1 MTLPSIQRKLA
12 AIFSADVQ
20 GYSRLMGEDEVA
32 TVRTLTAYRD
42 VMATHIQAHRGRV
55 VDSPGDNLLAEFAS
69 VVDAVECAVAIQ
81 QDLKARNAELPA
93 PRQMVFRI
101 GINLGDVIVEGD
113 RLYGDGINIAARI
126 EGLAEGGG
134 ICLSGTA
141 YDQVENKLSVG
152 YEWLG
157 EHVVKNIAK
166 PVRVY
171 RVLTD
176 PASPAAPAGTIPRAA
191 SRSRRRL
198 VLAVGLLVLLMG
210 VGGVAM
216 WTFSPR
222 VSEVRT
228 ALALPDKPSIAVLP
242 LANLS
247 ADPQQEYFSD
257 GMTEDLITAL
267 SKISGMFVIARTSVF
282 TYKGK
287 PVKVQQVSQDL
298 GVRYVL
304 EGSVRK
310 AAERVRITVQLID
323 ATTGTH
329 LWAERYDRVLEDVFT
344 VQDEITRNIVTAL
357 EVQLTSGEQVRLW
370 RQGTTNPEAY
380 DTFLRGR
387 DHAMR
392 KTRED
397 IVQARRLFER
407 AIELDPGFAMAYV
420 GLASTFTLE
429 VRLGWSPSLAES
441 LERARELTHKAIALD
456 DALADAYGQLG
467 YIALLQRQHEQAI
480 TAGQQAIALSP
491 NGAEVHALL
500 AVTLNFSGK
509 PEDGLVMIEKAMRL
523 SPVYP
528 SWYLHVLG
536 MSHYLVGRYE
546 EALAAFTY
554 CRDRYPDAWFPYV
567 GLVLTSVQLGREGD
581 ARAAAAELLRR
592 DPAFSLE
599 RYAALQPYQ
608 NPADLTQELDLLR
621 QGGLK

>member
-1 MTLPSIQRKLA
+1 M
-12 AIFSADVQ
+12 
-20 GYSRLMGEDEVA
+20 
-32 TVRTLTAYRD
+32 
-42 VMATHIQAHRGRV
+42 
-55 VDSPGDNLLAEFAS
+55 
-69 VVDAVECAVAIQ
+69 
-81 QDLKARNAELPA
+81 
-93 PRQMVFRI
+93 
-101 GINLGDVIVEGD
+101 
-113 RLYGDGINIAARI
+113 
-126 EGLAEGGG
+126 
-134 ICLSGTA
+134 
-141 YDQVENKLSVG
+141 
-152 YEWLG
+152 
-157 EHVVKNIAK
+157 
-166 PVRVY
+166 
-171 RVLTD
+171 
-176 PASPAAPAGTIPRAA
+176 
-191 SRSRRRL
+191 
-198 VLAVGLLVLLMG
+198 LAVGLLVLLMG

-228 ALALPDKPSIAVLP
+228 VLALPDQPSIAVLP

-247 ADPQQEYFSD
+247 DDPQQEYFSD

-267 SKISGMFVIARTSVF
+267 SKISGLFVIARTSVF

-310 AAERVRITVQLID
+310 AAERVRITAQLID

-357 EVQLTSGEQVRLW
+357 EVQLTSGEQGRLW

-392 KTRED
+392 KTREH
-397 IVQARRLFER
+397 IVQARSLFER
-407 AIELDPGFAMAYV
+407 ALELDPGFAMAYV

-429 VRLGWSPSLAES
+429 VRLGWSPALAAS
-441 LERARELTHKAIALD
+441 LERARELTHKALALD
-456 DALADAYGQLG
+456 DALADAYAQLG
-467 YIALLQRQHEQAI
+467 YIALLQRQHAQAI
-480 TAGQQAIALSP
+480 TAGQQAMALSP

-500 AVTLNFSGK
+500 AVTLNFSGR
-509 PEDGLVMIEKAMRL
+509 PEEGLAMIEKAMRL

-546 EALAAFTY
+546 EALAAFTHS
-554 CRDRYPDAWFPYV
+554 RDRYPDVWFPYV
-567 GLVLTSVQLGREGD
+567 GLVLTAVQLGREGD
-581 ARAAAAELLRR
+581 ARVAAAELLRR
-592 DPAFSLE
+592 DPAFSLD

-608 NPADLTQELDLLR
+608 NPAALTHELDILR

>member
-1 MTLPSIQRKLA
+1 M
-12 AIFSADVQ
+12 
-20 GYSRLMGEDEVA
+20 
-32 TVRTLTAYRD
+32 
-42 VMATHIQAHRGRV
+42 
-55 VDSPGDNLLAEFAS
+55 
-69 VVDAVECAVAIQ
+69 
-81 QDLKARNAELPA
+81 
-93 PRQMVFRI
+93 
-101 GINLGDVIVEGD
+101 
-113 RLYGDGINIAARI
+113 
-126 EGLAEGGG
+126 
-134 ICLSGTA
+134 
-141 YDQVENKLSVG
+141 
-152 YEWLG
+152 
-157 EHVVKNIAK
+157 
-166 PVRVY
+166 
-171 RVLTD
+171 
-176 PASPAAPAGTIPRAA
+176 
-191 SRSRRRL
+191 
-198 VLAVGLLVLLMG
+198 
-210 VGGVAM
+210 
-216 WTFSPR
+216 
-222 VSEVRT
+222 
-228 ALALPDKPSIAVLP
+228 LP

-247 ADPQQEYFSD
+247 DDPQQEYFSD

-267 SKISGMFVIARTSVF
+267 SKISGLFVIARTSVF

-310 AAERVRITVQLID
+310 AAERVRITAQLID
-323 ATTGTH
+323 ATTGMH

-397 IVQARRLFER
+397 TVQARRLFER
-407 AIELDPGFAMAYV
+407 AIELDPAFAMAYV

-441 LERARELTHKAIALD
+441 LERARALTHKALALD
-456 DALADAYGQLG
+456 DALADAYAQLG
-467 YIALLQRQHEQAI
+467 YISLLQRQHAQAI

-500 AVTLNFSGK
+500 AVTLNFAGR
-509 PEDGLVMIEKAMRL
+509 PEDGLTMIEKAMRL

-546 EALAAFTY
+546 EALAAFTHS
-554 CRDRYPDAWFPYV
+554 RDRYPDVWFPYV

-581 ARAAAAELLRR
+581 ARAAAAEILRR

-599 RYAALQPYQ
+599 RYAAIQPYQ
-608 NPADLTQELDLLR
+608 NPADLTQELDILR

>member
-1 MTLPSIQRKLA
+1 
-12 AIFSADVQ
+12 
-20 GYSRLMGEDEVA
+20 
-32 TVRTLTAYRD
+32 
-42 VMATHIQAHRGRV
+42 
-55 VDSPGDNLLAEFAS
+55 
-69 VVDAVECAVAIQ
+69 
-81 QDLKARNAELPA
+81 
-93 PRQMVFRI
+93 
-101 GINLGDVIVEGD
+101 
-113 RLYGDGINIAARI
+113 
-126 EGLAEGGG
+126 
-134 ICLSGTA
+134 
-141 YDQVENKLSVG
+141 
-152 YEWLG
+152 
-157 EHVVKNIAK
+157 
-166 PVRVY
+166 
-171 RVLTD
+171 
-176 PASPAAPAGTIPRAA
+176 
-191 SRSRRRL
+191 
-198 VLAVGLLVLLMG
+198 MG

-216 WTFSPR
+216 WSFAPR

-228 ALALPDKPSIAVLP
+228 VLALPDKPSIAVLP

-247 ADPQQEYFSD
+247 DDPQQEYFSD

-267 SKISGMFVIARTSVF
+267 SKISGLFVIARTSVF

-310 AAERVRITVQLID
+310 AAERVRITAQLID
-323 ATTGTH
+323 ATTGAH

-392 KTRED
+392 KTREHV
-397 IVQARRLFER
+397 VQARSLFER
-407 AIELDPGFAMAYV
+407 AIQLDPGFTMAYV

-429 VRLGWSPSLAES
+429 VRLGWSPSLAAS
-441 LERARELTHKAIALD
+441 LERARELTHKALALD
-456 DALADAYGQLG
+456 DALADAYAQLG
-467 YIALLQRQHEQAI
+467 YIALLQRQHAQAI

-491 NGAEVHALL
+491 SGAEVHALL
-500 AVTLNFSGK
+500 AVTWNFSGR
-509 PEDGLVMIEKAMRL
+509 PEDGLAMIEKAMRL

-546 EALAAFTY
+546 EALAAFTHS
-554 CRDRYPDAWFPYV
+554 RDRYPDVWFPYV

-581 ARAAAAELLRR
+581 ARVAAAELLRR

-599 RYAALQPYQ
+599 RYAAIQPYQ
-608 NPADLTQELDLLR
+608 NPAELTQELDILR